1 MRNLS
6 LWATREVPETIFKI
20 KNNSHDNNKDDNF
33 LKGKPSSVALSK
45 VTMSNAGR
53 QMSLLLR
60 DKRGFLTA
68 SSSERFLSLQGGK
81 STKKLD
87 VKTLHNILLFF

>member
-1 MRNLS
+1 M
-6 LWATREVPETIFKI
+6 
-20 KNNSHDNNKDDNF
+20 
-33 LKGKPSSVALSK
+33 ALSK
-45 VTMSNAGR
+45 VTMSNAGQ

-68 SSSERFLSLQGGK
+68 NSSERFLSLQGGK

-87 VKTLHNILLFF
+87 VKTLYNILLFSGENTTTKTGNSPSTKSK